1 MHQVSLPTDTSGG
14 VFNTLSDV
22 SKQDAAAAA
31 HYPVLA
37 NRFSLLSDTVKSN
50 EKTDRENAQ
59 DISSAISDIQGVL
72 DDVIQ
77 EDEESI
83 WPF

>member
-14 VFNTLSDV
+14 VFNTLADV

-50 EKTDRENAQ
+50 EKTDKEIAE
-59 DISSAISDIQGVL
+59 DITQAISDLKKVFE
-72 DDVIQ
+72 DVIEE
-77 EDEESI
+77 EDSI

>member
-14 VFNTLSDV
+14 VFNTLADV

-50 EKTDRENAQ
+50 EKTDKENAE
-59 DISSAISDIQGVL
+59 DITQAISDLKKVFE
-72 DDVIQ
+72 DVI
-77 EDEESI
+77 EEEESI

>member
-14 VFNTLSDV
+14 VFRTLSDV

-37 NRFSLLSDTVKSN
+37 NRFDLLSDTVKSN
-50 EKTDRENAQ
+50 EQTDKENAE
-59 DISSAISDIQGVL
+59 DITQAISDL
-72 DDVIQ
+72 Q
-77 EDEESI
+77 EVFEDAIEEEGSR

>member
-14 VFNTLSDV
+14 VFNTLADV

-50 EKTDRENAQ
+50 ENTDKENAE
-59 DISSAISDIQGVL
+59 DITQAISDLKKVFE
-72 DDVIQ
+72 DVIEE
-77 EDEESI
+77 EDSI